1 MYVSGLS
8 LLRFRSYDYVA
19 LKLLPGINVF
29 VGTNGQGKTNLIEAI
44 NYCASFSS
52 HRVSGDQPLVKH
64 GESSA
69 TVQVAI
75 EQSARTITLE
85 VEITPGKTNK
95 VKQNGSP
102 LSKARELL
110 GILLTVTF
118 APEDLMLVKG
128 DPSER
133 RKFMDDAI
141 TQLMPSFAAV
151 RADFEKCLK
160 QRNALLKSAYGKT
173 NQEVFHTL
181 DVWDLQLAR
190 TGAQV
195 MYHRIKLIENIQEL
209 VANAYT
215 EVSDDR
221 GPLDIA
227 YVSSLEI
234 QTNEAELTIA
244 SIEAALLAALT
255 EKRKSEL
262 DRGITLVGPHRDEM
276 QLMLRNL
283 PVRGYASHGE
293 SWSCALALK
302 LSLFEL
308 LKRSSR
314 GGDPILILDDVFAEL
329 DEIRRR
335 KLVEVIKGNEQTII
349 TAAVP
354 NDVPS
359 ELEGALFE
367 VNEGKVTRVEKSK

>member
-8 LLRFRSYDYVA
+8 LLRFRSYDYVSI
-19 LKLLPGINVF
+19 KLVPGINVF

-52 HRVSGDQPLVKH
+52 HRVAGDQPLVKH
-64 GESSA
+64 GENNA
-69 TVQVAI
+69 IVQVVV
-75 EQSARTITLE
+75 EQSARSISLE
-85 VEITPGKTNK
+85 VEINPGKTNK

-102 LSKARELL
+102 LSKVREIL

-141 TQLMPSFAAV
+141 TQLMPSFSVV
-151 RADFEKCLK
+151 RADFEKCLR

-173 NQEVFHTL
+173 TDEVMHTL
-181 DVWDLQLAR
+181 DVWDQQLAR

-195 MYHRIKLIENIQEL
+195 MYHRLKLIENMSEL
-209 VANAYT
+209 VKTAYT

-221 GPLDIA
+221 GPLHVS

-234 QTNEAELTIA
+234 PTSDQEDLTITT
-244 SIEAALLAALT
+244 IEKTLLMALT

-262 DRGITLVGPHRDEM
+262 DRGITLVGPHRDEL

-335 KLVEVIKGNEQTII
+335 KLVDVVKNNEQTII

-354 NDVPS
+354 NDVPA
-359 ELEGALFE
+359 ELDGALFE
-367 VNEGKVTRVEKSK
+367 VNEGVVTRVE